1 MRVRLSLMFSF
12 IFQRTPCGG
21 QRVLIAGTQSG
32 CGKTTMTLA
41 LMQYVRAQG
50 LTVAPFKAGPDFL
63 DPMWHKVACGRISYN
78 LDTRMV
84 GIDESLRL
92 LRHHSEHTHLS
103 IIEGVMGMFD
113 GRSGVGGE
121 GSSAHLAQA
130 LDEPVLLVVSAK
142 GMSGSIVPLVEGFA
156 ARAKAMGVRMVG
168 VMANH
173 VGSPNHANILRTL
186 LDEYD
191 LPPLLAWMG
200 KGAPQLPERHLGL
213 KMPSE
218 GDLPDFSEHFHVEGD
233 WCSAPARHT
242 PMFSEEHAASMSKQ
256 DDMPRHSREGGNL
269 SAETHGQS
277 LEIPALAEMA
287 KACTPSSASHMPSQ
301 AQQPMQPL
309 HLRGQRI
316 AVAKDAAFCFIYP
329 ANIAWLKMQGAEVVY
344 FSPLAGDG
352 VPEDA
357 DALWLPG
364 GYPELH
370 REALSQSPALASIA
384 DFIASDKPTLAECGG
399 MMVLGAAMDG
409 VPMAGVLPFHI
420 YMQDKLASLGYR
432 EEQNGVRGHEFHH
445 SKREDFQ
452 GMKPCFDVQRGD
464 AGMRHQHLRASYIH
478 WYFPSQPEEV
488 VTWFGSIGD
497 NNGHE
502 TQRT

>member
-1 MRVRLSLMFSF
+1 M
-12 IFQRTPCGG
+12 
-21 QRVLIAGTQSG
+21 LIAGTQSG

-113 GRSGVGGE
+113 GRGGVGGE

-142 GMSGSIVPLVEGFA
+142 GMSGSIVPLVEGFE

-218 GDLPDFSEHFHVEGD
+218 WDLPDFSEYFHVEGD
-233 WCSAPARHT
+233 FFTAQARHT
-242 PMFSEEHAASMSKQ
+242 PS
-256 DDMPRHSREGGNL
+256 DDGEQY
-269 SAETHGQS
+269 EQ
-277 LEIPALAEMA
+277 ALR
-287 KACTPSSASHMPSQ
+287 
-301 AQQPMQPL
+301 
-309 HLRGQRI
+309 LRGQRI
-316 AVAKDAAFCFIYP
+316 AIAKDAAFCFIYP

-384 DFIASDKPTLAECGG
+384 DVIASGTPTLAECGG

-420 YMQDKLASLGYR
+420 HMQDKLASLGYR

-445 SKREDFQ
+445 SRREDFQ

-488 VTWFGSIGD
+488 ATWFGGVGD